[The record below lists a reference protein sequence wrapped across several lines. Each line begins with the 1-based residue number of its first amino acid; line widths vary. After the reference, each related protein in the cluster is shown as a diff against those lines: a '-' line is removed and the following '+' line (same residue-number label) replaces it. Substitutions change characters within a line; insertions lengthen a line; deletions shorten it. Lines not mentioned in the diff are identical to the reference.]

1 MKIKPKS
8 KKISFIYQ
16 MTICLRQKES
26 NINKLS
32 LKDSIVLAHTVNNF
46 DKFGGT
52 CNLGGF

>member
-26 NINKLS
+26 NINWLS
-32 LKDSIVLAHTVNNF
+32 LKDSVVLAHTVNDF
-46 DKFGGT
+46 S
-52 CNLGGF
+52 